1 MGTQPTRGRYGRVVT
16 DLPLIDRPCV
26 EVGAEPEAV
35 WSALVARMAREE
47 EGGPLAR
54 GFVAAIAARDR
65 GPSGDFPEPG
75 STIHGFRVAAA
86 EPPRRLL
93 LEGRHRF
100 SVYEL
105 EFEIEDRGPG
115 RSAVCATTRAAFPGA
130 AGRLYRAAV
139 IGSRFHRL
147 ALRGML
153 GPVRAR
159 AERA

>member
-1 MGTQPTRGRYGRVVT
+1 MRGRYGRVVT
-16 DLPLIDRPCV
+16 DLPFVDRPCT
-26 EVGAEPEAV
+26 EVDADPATV
-35 WSALVARMAREE
+35 WDALVWRMARED

-54 GFVAAIAARDR
+54 GFVAAIAVRDR
-65 GPSGDFPEPG
+65 GPSGRFPEPG
-75 STIHGFRVAAA
+75 STIRGFRVAAS

-105 EFEIEDRGPG
+105 EFEIEDRGGG
-115 RSAVCATTRAAFPGA
+115 RSALSATTRAAFPGA
-130 AGRLYRAAV
+130 AGRVYRAAV

-153 GPVRAR
+153 GPVRTR

>member
-1 MGTQPTRGRYGRVVT
+1 MT
-16 DLPLIDRPCV
+16 DLPFVDRPCT
-26 EVGAEPEAV
+26 EVGADPATV
-35 WSALVARMAREE
+35 WDALVARLAREN
-47 EGGPLAR
+47 EGGALAR
-54 GFVAAIAARDR
+54 GFVAAVAVRDR
-65 GPSGDFPEPG
+65 GPSGRFPEPG
-75 STIHGFRVAAA
+75 STIRGFRVAASS

-105 EFEIEDRGPG
+105 EFEIEDRDGG

-130 AGRLYRAAV
+130 AGRVYRAAV

-147 ALRGML
+147 ALRGIL
-153 GPVRAR
+153 GPVRSR

>member
-1 MGTQPTRGRYGRVVT
+1 VWAA
-16 DLPLIDRPCV
+16 LI
-26 EVGAEPEAV
+26 
-35 WSALVARMAREE
+35 ARMSREV
-47 EGGPLAR
+47 EGGLLAR
-54 GFVAAIAARDR
+54 GFVAAIAVRDR
-65 GPSGDFPEPG
+65 GPSGRFPEPG
-75 STIHGFRVAAA
+75 STIRGFRVAVA

-115 RSAVCATTRAAFPGA
+115 GSALCATTRAAFPGA
-130 AGRLYRAAV
+130 AGRLYRAVV
-139 IGSRFHRL
+139 IGTRFHRL